1 MLTVKFLLLAEGFYE
16 LTVARRNL
24 ADDSTVLTVEFASL
38 AIGFNALTSA
48 FVMLAGSFGVVA

>member
-16 LTVARRNL
+16 LTVARKHL
-24 ADDSTVLTVEFASL
+24 AACPTILTAWFAGL
-38 AIGFNALTSA
+38 AFGFRLLASA